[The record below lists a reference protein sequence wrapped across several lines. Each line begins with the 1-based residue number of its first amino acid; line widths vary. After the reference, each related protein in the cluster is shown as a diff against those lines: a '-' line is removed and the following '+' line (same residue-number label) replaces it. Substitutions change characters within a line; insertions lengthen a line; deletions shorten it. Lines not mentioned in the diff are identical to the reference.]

1 MSGKNPKFVI
11 SELNGQELEYE
22 QEYVP
27 ESADILVKEG
37 SEERVSE
44 KISFP
49 KNSVLPR
56 VFNED
61 LIVNNG
67 NVLFLHEPC
76 FEANLILDGDVV
88 II

>member
-11 SELNGQELEYE
+11 SELNGKELEYE